1 MTYNGYTAPH
11 PVGIEVRAD
20 MLEITAGWPDEAR
33 VNKELAFALSTVDEN
48 DPDSLKW
55 LACCIA
61 AKLDYLNSKETTC
74 VT

>member
-1 MTYNGYTAPH
+1 MPNGYEKPT

-33 VNKELAFALSTVDEN
+33 TDMELAFAVDSLDDD
-48 DPDSLKW
+48 DPDTLRW

-61 AKLDYLNSKETTC
+61 RKLDDMEARSAVMPT
-74 VT
+74 